1 MRGTLLGLVAAVVA
15 CSSPP
20 ASTDAAI
27 DAAPAALGPVQ
38 YPEGPIL
45 SPLTPDL
52 VEHLRAVHATT
63 TGSDAVFAKVGDSHT
78 ATTSYLGCFGGTQV
92 MLDGRDLGET
102 VAQFTA
108 GDAAG
113 TTPYART
120 SVAAA
125 IGWSAFQVLAGSP
138 SPLAQE
144 VTAIHPAFATVLYG
158 TNDIGYARIDRFAQN
173 LADITDILLAQG
185 IIPIL
190 STIPP
195 RDDNAAADLEVPRYN
210 AIARGVAQTRGVPL
224 VDLHRELVPL
234 AGHGLGGDK
243 LHLESYSGGACQLTA
258 AGLAHGNNIR
268 NLIVLQT
275 LDRLRRTVVAS
286 EPAPDADAPRLAGAG
301 SPDHPFVI
309 AQLPFADRRDTTTFG
324 ADAITSYATC
334 GTQAELGN
342 EVYYR
347 LDVTTAGMFHVYVA
361 DGAAD
366 IDLHVL
372 RDAPVAANCL
382 ARGDTE
388 VSVQLVPGTYY
399 VVADTFNRKAGD
411 YTLVVMRD

>member
-1 MRGTLLGLVAAVVA
+1 VRGAFLLTLTA

-20 ASTDAAI
+20 AGPDAAI
-27 DAAPAALGPVQ
+27 DASPAAQGPVQ
-38 YPEGPIL
+38 YAEGPIL

-52 VEHLRAVHATT
+52 VDRLRAVHAMA
-63 TGSDAVFAKVGDSHT
+63 TGNDAVFAKVGDSHT
-78 ATTSYLGCFGGTQV
+78 ASTAYMTCFGGASV
-92 MLDGRDLGET
+92 MLDGRDLAAT
-102 VAQFTA
+102 VAHFKA

-120 SVAAA
+120 SAAA
-125 IGWSAFQVLAGSP
+125 VVGWSAFQVLAGSP

-144 VTAIHPAFATVLYG
+144 VAAIAPAFATVMFG
-158 TNDIGYARIDRFAQN
+158 TNDIGYARIDRYAQN
-173 LADITDILLAQG
+173 LADITDTLLAQG

-190 STIPP
+190 STIPS
-195 RDDNAAADLEVPRYN
+195 RDDDAAADLEVPRYN

-224 VDLHRELVPL
+224 VDLHRELLPL
-234 AGHGLGGDK
+234 AGHGLGGDN

-275 LDRLRRTVVAS
+275 LDRLRRTIVAS
-286 EPAPDADAPRLAGAG
+286 EAAPDADAPRLAGAG
-301 SPDHPFVI
+301 TTDDPFVI
-309 AQLPFADRRDTTTFG
+309 AQLPFADRRDTQTFG
-324 ADAITSYATC
+324 TDAITSYPAC
-334 GTQAELGN
+334 GTQPELGN

-347 LDVTTAGMFHVYVA
+347 LDVTAAGMFHVYVA
-361 DGAAD
+361 DGTAD

-372 RDAPVAANCL
+372 RDAPTAAGCL
-382 ARGDTE
+382 ARGDAR
-388 VSVQLVPGTYY
+388 VSVQLAPGTYY
-399 VVADTFNRKAGD
+399 IVADTFDHKAGD